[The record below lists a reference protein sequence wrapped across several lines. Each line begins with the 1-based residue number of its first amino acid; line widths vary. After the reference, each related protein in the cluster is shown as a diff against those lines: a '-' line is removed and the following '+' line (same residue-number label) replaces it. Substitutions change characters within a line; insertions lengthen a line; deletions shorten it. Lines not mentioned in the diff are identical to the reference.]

1 VVYLTP
7 LTRKNSKP
15 EAQAGPPRTFSL
27 ALGSTLGLLLWWTPS
42 AFAQKTPDDPP
53 FPVAGRPVD
62 FSNIVG
68 KYDIKATADP
78 TDLQVEQSITLRI
91 QIIGAGRKEYE
102 PNRKYLRLFP
112 DSWKNDFYVQ
122 EMPDKHEVVRDR
134 KTWLFVYRLKPKH
147 VKVNSID
154 DIKLVYYDPDIRD
167 KQKFVTKYANSIMIT
182 VKPKLDKSDEVVVP
196 LSAAP
201 DSFFEHVDAG
211 HVLARSPAPFSI
223 SSLQLICLI
232 ALPPLACLFS
242 VIAWRR
248 YFPDETQRAIQHRAA
263 SAARALAQ
271 LQTGSVPAW
280 DIVRRYL
287 RDRFD
292 FPVEDPTPSEVSAF
306 LKRRGVALA
315 LCEQSRTFLQA
326 CDAARYTSGAV
337 SESKQLFDAGAGLIQ
352 DLEADPCARG

>member
-1 VVYLTP
+1 
-7 LTRKNSKP
+7 
-15 EAQAGPPRTFSL
+15 
-27 ALGSTLGLLLWWTPS
+27 LLLWSTAS

-53 FPVAGRPVD
+53 FPVTDRPVD

-68 KYDIKATADP
+68 KYNIKATADP

-91 QIIGAGRKEYE
+91 QIIGEGRKEYE
-102 PNRKYLRLFP
+102 PNPKHLRLFP

-122 EMPDKHEVVRDR
+122 EMQDKHEVIRDR

-167 KQKFVTKYANSIMIT
+167 KQKFVTKYASSIMIT
-182 VKPKLDKSDEVVVP
+182 VKPKPDTSDEVIVP

-201 DSFFEHVDAG
+201 DSFFEYVDAR
-211 HVLARSPAPFSI
+211 HVLARSPAPFSV

-232 ALPPLACLFS
+232 ALPPLASLFS

-248 YFPDETQRAIQHRAA
+248 YFPDATQRANLHRAA

-271 LQTGSVPAW
+271 LQSERVSAW
-280 DIVRRYL
+280 DVVRRYL

-292 FPVEDPTPSEVSAF
+292 FPVEDPTPSEVSAY
-306 LKRRGVALA
+306 LKRRGFALA

-326 CDAARYTSGAV
+326 CDAARYASRAV
-337 SESKQLFDAGAGLIQ
+337 SESKQLLQAGAGLIQ
-352 DLEADPCARG
+352 DLEADPCAQG